1 MSSAHGAQ
9 PAGERLESPLT
20 RLAPEVKLVALVAFL
35 VAVALTPPQRPALFV
50 LHGALVLV
58 VGAVALVP
66 FRTLATRLVFEVP
79 VLALAATYAIAGK
92 DPRVDAVAGLTLSR
106 PGLVVAGSV
115 LAKATIGVVAVSI
128 VAASTTPTEMVKGLA
143 RLGAPSWFCDLVALS
158 VRQVE
163 VLRSEAVRVR
173 LAAGLRGGAGRVAA
187 WRAVA
192 RSLGTLFVQGA
203 VRAERLAT
211 AIDLRSGGTGSGPLF
226 GIPVSPTSAPV
237 ATTRQWVSALTPTV
251 LATAG
256 LLMGLIR

>member
-35 VAVALTPPQRPALFV
+35 VAVALTPPQRPGLFV

-58 VGAVALVP
+58 VVAVALVP
-66 FRTLATRLVFEVP
+66 LRTLATRLVFEVP

-92 DPRVDAVAGLTLSR
+92 GPRVEVMAGLTLSR

-128 VAASTTPTEMVKGLA
+128 VAASTTPTEMVRGLA
-143 RLGAPSWFCDLVALS
+143 RLGAPSWFCDLVVLS

-163 VLRSEAVRVR
+163 VLRSEAARVR
-173 LAAGLRGGAGRVAA
+173 LAAGLRGAPGRVAT

-192 RSLGTLFVQGA
+192 RGLGTLFVQGA
-203 VRAERLAT
+203 TRAERLAT
-211 AIDLRSGGTGSGPLF
+211 SIDLRSGSAGSGPLVRTRI
-226 GIPVSPTSAPV
+226 GPTSAPV
-237 ATTRQWVSALTPTV
+237 ATTRQWVSALMPTV

-256 LLMGLIR
+256 LLVGVIR